1 MARGRAL
8 PDLILQAKAEVSGY
22 TVRPSAKGWCAWKF
36 MGWGRGG
43 WGQLADYKTREEAW
57 VSILDR
63 LGLLEPEEPKPAQVP
78 PPVFVAARW
87 DSGGYEDYWP

>member
-1 MARGRAL
+1 MPRGRKL
-8 PDLILQAKAEVSGY
+8 SDLILEAKAKAEGY
-22 TVRPSAKGWCAWKF
+22 RVKRDGKAWRVWAFVGWQ
-36 MGWGRGG
+36 RGG

-78 PPVFVAARW
+78 AMIRVDAYFDP
-87 DSGGYEDYWP
+87 GGYEDYGP